1 MSPLSD
7 HLNSLPPFF
16 YKPSFLFCVYLPEYI
31 FRNIHPVKKITYG
44 EI

>member
-7 HLNSLPPFF
+7 HLNPLHPFF
-16 YKPSFLFCVYLPEYI
+16 YKPSFLFCVYLFRIYLPE
-31 FRNIHPVKKITYG
+31 HTSGKKITYG